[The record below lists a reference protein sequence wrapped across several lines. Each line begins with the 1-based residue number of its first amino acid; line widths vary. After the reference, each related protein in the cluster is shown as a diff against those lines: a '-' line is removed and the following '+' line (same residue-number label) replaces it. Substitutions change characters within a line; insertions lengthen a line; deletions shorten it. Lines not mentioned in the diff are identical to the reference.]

1 MRPTC
6 PPTSEPSA
14 RRPRALLTVAFAN
27 AGANASPEMRE
38 RRRAAT
44 ADPCVLW
51 PLPVPLRSAHGN
63 RTWDWGECQ
72 MEVPMQV
79 GVPTHRKLMRENC
92 GVRAAH
98 SARDGARPQ
107 PLTLAFWP
115 LPVPLRPA
123 HVGMEHGSR
132 GDCQM
137 DRGTGMELERT
148 NLVYSGARGGF
159 YETMTS
165 ARNSRLP
172 ATVPVVRRK
181 RDAIGREPSRPHHS
195 RSAPLCAA
203 LVSFA
208 ASLAP

>member
-79 GVPTHRKLMRENC
+79 GVPTHRKLMSENC

-148 NLVYSGARGGF
+148 NWVYSGARGGF
-159 YETMTS
+159 Y
-165 ARNSRLP
+165 
-172 ATVPVVRRK
+172 
-181 RDAIGREPSRPHHS
+181 
-195 RSAPLCAA
+195 
-203 LVSFA
+203 
-208 ASLAP
+208 

>member
-1 MRPTC
+1 MLCNKVSSSTVSIFLLSVKLSSSFSSEEQRQNTGLDGCIHEAKIGTC
-6 PPTSEPSA
+6 VEGKNA
-14 RRPRALLTVAFAN
+14 GAN

-79 GVPTHRKLMRENC
+79 GVPTHRKLMSENC

-107 PLTLAFWP
+107 PLTLALWS

-137 DRGTGMELERT
+137 DRGTGIWNGYIQWCSWWIL
-148 NLVYSGARGGF
+148 
-159 YETMTS
+159 
-165 ARNSRLP
+165 
-172 ATVPVVRRK
+172 
-181 RDAIGREPSRPHHS
+181 
-195 RSAPLCAA
+195 
-203 LVSFA
+203 
-208 ASLAP
+208 